1 VGASR
6 QPSPRRRKRLRR
18 SGPAKSRSDRAR
30 LRRFGW
36 RWRRNPLRRRTDLV
50 EAWLGVLT
58 AVLFCLA
65 PVVGWWAG
73 QSVDRTLQGVVRAQR
88 AARTLVTA
96 TVVPAGAPSTAAS
109 KAAAVDDGRRGDIL
123 RWTGPDGSAH
133 SKKVSADLE
142 VWRSSGVR
150 LWTDRHGEL
159 VPAPLDGAT
168 AATHAVLAG
177 IAVGA
182 ATGGMVLIFRS
193 VLVWRLT
200 IRRMAF
206 WEREWARAGQDWGH
220 AGAGG

>member
-1 VGASR
+1 V
-6 QPSPRRRKRLRR
+6 
-18 SGPAKSRSDRAR
+18 
-30 LRRFGW
+30 
-36 RWRRNPLRRRTDLV
+36 V

-88 AARTLVTA
+88 TTRTLVTA
-96 TVVPAGAPSTAAS
+96 TVIPAGDHSGSAAKAAS
-109 KAAAVDDGRRGDIL
+109 VDDGRQGDIL

-133 SKKVSADLE
+133 TKKVSADLE
-142 VWRSSGVR
+142 IWRSTGVR
-150 LWTDRHGEL
+150 LWTDKHGEL
-159 VPAPLDGAT
+159 VPAPLDSAT

-177 IAVGA
+177 MAVSA
-182 ATGGMVLIFRS
+182 ATGGLLLISRS
-193 VLVWRLT
+193 VLMWRLMR
-200 IRRMAF
+200 RRMDF

>member
-1 VGASR
+1 M
-6 QPSPRRRKRLRR
+6 
-18 SGPAKSRSDRAR
+18 
-30 LRRFGW
+30 
-36 RWRRNPLRRRTDLV
+36 V

-58 AVLFCLA
+58 ALLFCLA
-65 PVVGWWAG
+65 PLVGWWAG
-73 QSVDRTLQGVVRAQR
+73 QSVDRTLHGVVRAQR

-96 TVVPAGAPSTAAS
+96 TVVPAGDPSAAGS
-109 KAAAVDDGRRGDIL
+109 SAGVVDDGRQGDVL
-123 RWTGPDGSAH
+123 RWTGPDGSPH
-133 SKKVSADLE
+133 TKKVSADLE
-142 VWRSSGVR
+142 VWRSSAVR

-159 VPAPLDGAT
+159 VPAPLDDAT

-193 VLVWRLT
+193 LLMWRLMR
-200 IRRMAF
+200 RRMAF